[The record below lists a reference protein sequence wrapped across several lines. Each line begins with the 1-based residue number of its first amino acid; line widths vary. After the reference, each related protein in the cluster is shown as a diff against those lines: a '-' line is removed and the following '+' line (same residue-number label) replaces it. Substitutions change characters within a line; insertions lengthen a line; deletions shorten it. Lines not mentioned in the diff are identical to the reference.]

1 MRDKRAAECTIGILT
16 LALMAVVLAF
26 AVWASAYGADE
37 NGALLSGSIK
47 SDSGEKMGGVTVSAK
62 AEGRNITTSVFTDQQ
77 GDYYFPPLA
86 PGEYEVWAQADAFE
100 TAREKVLLVQGL
112 NLVST
117 KHQDFTLK
125 PLKDFQRQLTGDQ
138 LLASLPDSTPDDRRL
153 KRVLRNS
160 CTGCHQPN
168 YILQER
174 FDNAGWTAILDLMKR
189 VNVAGGYLGDK
200 PDVVAP
206 IIDFHEKELAAY
218 LARVSGPGPT
228 AMSFKVRPLPTGEAA
243 RAVFTEYDVP
253 IAPDEKMGT
262 EYITNNGS
270 DWSLGTPSSLSGAH
284 GIHDAQ
290 ADLNGNIWF
299 SYNVSNH
306 DISLGRVDAKTG
318 ALKTFRI
325 AGLHGMAAN
334 GHGLTRDA
342 QGILWFNMTAG
353 VEGGQ
358 GRLAKIDPATEQI
371 KVFTVPEGMTGPTAT
386 AGTADV
392 DGKGKIWATTGPGA
406 VRFDPQTEHFTEFK
420 SPIYKN
426 ADGIGNTYGLAADGD
441 GNGWWAQMNMDTVSK
456 ADVKTGKVTQ
466 IKIPPVPGQ
475 MELATEEERKIY
487 ADAGNT
493 WNTAK
498 PWAEGPRRMGADKNG
513 HMIWV
518 CDWWG
523 GSLAKIDT
531 HSLKVT
537 MVPLPRPDAQQ
548 PYQAQVDSSHN
559 VWINLM
565 NADEVIKFDPKTS
578 KWTEY
583 PFPTLGAE
591 TRYVSLLEKDGGLQ
605 VILPYSRARKVARMT
620 IRSEK
625 DLESLKAQAQRREQ
639 ASSR

>member
-1 MRDKRAAECTIGILT
+1 MRNTRIFLTQRASGMLILAIAAMIVAGSFS
-16 LALMAVVLAF
+16 LR
-26 AVWASAYGADE
+26 AYAADE
-37 NGALLSGSIK
+37 SGSLLAGTVK
-47 SDSGEKMGGVTVSAK
+47 SDSGEKMAGVTVSAK

-86 PGEYEVWAQADAFE
+86 PGEYQVWAQADTFE
-100 TAREKVLLVQGL
+100 TARAKVNVTG
-112 NLVST
+112 T
-117 KHQDFTLK
+117 RHQDFTLK

-153 KRVLRNS
+153 KRVFRNS
-160 CTGCHQPN
+160 CTSCHQPN
-168 YILQER
+168 YVLQQH
-174 FDNAGWTAILDLMKR
+174 FDTAGWTAILELMKR

-200 PDVVAP
+200 PEAVAP
-206 IIDFHEKELAAY
+206 IIDYHEKDLAAY
-218 LARVSGPGPT
+218 LARVSGPDQS
-228 AMSFKVRPLPTGEAA
+228 AMKFKLRPRPTGEAA

-253 IAPDEKMGT
+253 IAPDEKAGT

-290 ADLNGNIWF
+290 SDLNGNIWF

-318 ALKTFRI
+318 ALKTFKVS
-325 AGLHGMAAN
+325 GLNGMAAN
-334 GHGLTRDA
+334 GHGLVRDQ
-342 QGILWFNMTAG
+342 QGMLWFNMSAG
-353 VEGGQ
+353 VPGGQ
-358 GRLAKIDPATEQI
+358 GRLARIDPASEKI
-371 KVFTVPEGMTGPTAT
+371 EVFSVPEGMTGPTAT
-386 AGTADV
+386 AGTSDV
-392 DGKGKIWATTGPGA
+392 DGKGKIWSTTGPGA
-406 VRFDPQTEHFTEFK
+406 VRFDPDKKEFVEYK

-456 ADVKTGKVTQ
+456 ADFKTGKVTQ

-475 MELATEEERKIY
+475 MELATEEERKMY
-487 ADAGNT
+487 AAAGST
-493 WNTAK
+493 WNSAM

-513 HMIWV
+513 HFVWV

-523 GSLAKIDT
+523 GSLARIDT
-531 HSLKVT
+531 HTLKVS
-537 MVPLPRPDAQQ
+537 MVPLPHPDAQQ
-548 PYQAQVDSSHN
+548 PYQAQVDFSHN

-591 TRYVSLLEKDGGLQ
+591 TRYVSLLEKDGGIQ
-605 VILPYSRARKVARMT
+605 VILPYSRARRVARMT

-625 DLESLKAQAQRREQ
+625 ELQSLKAQARLEQ
-639 ASSR
+639 ARAR

>member
-1 MRDKRAAECTIGILT
+1 MRKTRMFSAERAGGMLIL
-16 LALMAVVLAF
+16 AIVAVVLA
-26 AVWASAYGADE
+26 ASCWLRAYGADE
-37 NGALLSGSIK
+37 SGSLLAGTVK
-47 SDSGEKMGGVTVSAK
+47 SESGEKMAGVTVSAK

-86 PGEYEVWAQADAFE
+86 PGEYQVWAQADTFE
-100 TAREKVLLVQGL
+100 TARAKVNVTG
-112 NLVST
+112 T
-117 KHQDFTLK
+117 RHQDFTLK

-153 KRVLRNS
+153 KRVFRNS
-160 CTGCHQPN
+160 CTSCHQPN

-174 FDNAGWTAILDLMKR
+174 FDTAGWTAILELMKR

-200 PDVVAP
+200 PDVIAP

-218 LARVSGPGPT
+218 LARVSGPDQT
-228 AMSFKVRPLPTGEAA
+228 AMNLKLRPRPTGEAA
-243 RAVFTEYDVP
+243 RAVFTEYDVS
-253 IAPDEKMGT
+253 IAPDEKGAT

-270 DWSLGTPSSLSGAH
+270 DWSVGTPSSLSGAH

-318 ALKTFRI
+318 ALKMFKVP
-325 AGLHGMAAN
+325 GLNGMAAN
-334 GHGLTRDA
+334 GHGLVRDQ
-342 QGILWFNMTAG
+342 QGSLWFNMSAG
-353 VEGGQ
+353 VQGGQ
-358 GRLAKIDPATEQI
+358 GRLAKIDPATETI
-371 KVFTVPEGMTGPTAT
+371 AVFTVPEGMTGPTAT
-386 AGTADV
+386 AGTSDV
-392 DGKGKIWATTGPGA
+392 DGKGKIWSTTGPGA
-406 VRFDPQTEHFTEFK
+406 VRFDPETKQFTEFK

-456 ADVKTGKVTQ
+456 ADFKSGKVTQ
-466 IKIPPVPGQ
+466 IKLPPVPGQ
-475 MELATEEERKIY
+475 MDLTTDEERKMY
-487 ADAGNT
+487 AAAGST
-493 WNTAK
+493 WNSAV

-513 HMIWV
+513 RVIWV

-531 HSLKVT
+531 HTLKVN
-537 MVPLPRPDAQQ
+537 MIPLPRPDGQQ
-548 PYQAQVDSSHN
+548 PYQAQVDSNHN

-565 NADEVIKFDPKTS
+565 NADEVIKFDPKSS

-591 TRYVSLLEKDGGLQ
+591 TRYVSLLEKDGGIQ
-605 VILPYSRARKVARMT
+605 VILPYSRARRVARMT
-620 IRSEK
+620 LRSEK
-625 DLESLKAQAQRREQ
+625 ELQSLKAQARLEQ
-639 ASSR
+639 ARAR

>member
-1 MRDKRAAECTIGILT
+1 MKNARALFSKCIIGT
-16 LALMAVVLAF
+16 LIVAVMAVVLMLSL
-26 AVWASAYGADE
+26 SACVYGADE
-37 NGALLSGSIK
+37 NALLAGTIKSGS
-47 SDSGEKMGGVTVSAK
+47 GERMSGVTVSAR
-62 AEGRNITTSVFTDQQ
+62 AEGRTITTSVYTDQQ
-77 GDYYFPPLA
+77 GDYFFPPLA
-86 PGEYEVWAQADAFE
+86 PGEYEVWAQADTFE
-100 TAREKVLLVQGL
+100 TARAKA
-112 NLVST
+112 NLT
-117 KHQDFTLK
+117 GTTHQDLTLK

-138 LLASLPDSTPDDRRL
+138 LLASLPDGTPDDRRL
-153 KRVLRNS
+153 KRVFRNS
-160 CTGCHQPN
+160 CTSCHQPN

-174 FDNAGWTAILDLMKR
+174 FDIAGWTAVLDLMKR

-200 PDVVAP
+200 SEAAP

-218 LARVSGPGPT
+218 LARISGPEST
-228 AMSFKVRPLPTGEAA
+228 AMKFKLRPRPTGEAA

-290 ADLNGNIWF
+290 ADLQGNIWF

-318 ALKTFRI
+318 TLKTFKI
-325 AGLHGMAAN
+325 AGLHEYAAN
-334 GHGLTRDA
+334 GHGLTRDR

-353 VEGGQ
+353 LEGGQ
-358 GRLAKIDPATEQI
+358 GRLAKIDPVTEKI
-371 KVFTVPEGMTGPTAT
+371 ELFTVPQGMTGPTAT

-406 VRFDPQTEHFTEFK
+406 VRFDPETKQFTEFK

-456 ADVKTGKVTQ
+456 ADVKSGKVTQ
-466 IKIPPVPGQ
+466 VKIPPVASE
-475 MELATEEERKIY
+475 MDLVTEEERKVY
-487 ADAGNT
+487 ADAGST
-493 WNTAK
+493 WNTAV

-513 HMIWV
+513 HVLWV

-531 HSLKVT
+531 HTLKVT
-537 MVPLPRPDAQQ
+537 MVPLPKPDAQQ
-548 PYQAQVDSSHN
+548 PYQAQVDSNHN

-565 NADEVIKFDPKTS
+565 NADEVIKFDPKSS

-605 VILPYSRARKVARMT
+605 VILPYSRARRVARMT

-625 DLESLKAQAQRREQ
+625 ELESLKAQAERREQ
-639 ASSR
+639 ARAH